1 MLANDKGFLNGKIN
15 YAEFMALKANENISP
30 PVRVNASVLKLL
42 SQYIV
47 VLEFALPFDR
57 I

>member
-1 MLANDKGFLNGKIN
+1 MLTYDKGFLNGKIN
-15 YAEFMALKANENISP
+15 DAEFMALNANSNISP

-42 SQYIV
+42 SQSIV
-47 VLEFALPFDR
+47 VLEFALPFNR